1 MNQIYKFRVTTQIS
15 FLKYRV
21 FPSVSS
27 IIFSLM
33 GIGDFNRPLF
43 TFHHSNSDWEV
54 YGVFSIF
61 NHRNATHLSL
71 DMHVVF
77 LFILLFF

>member
-1 MNQIYKFRVTTQIS
+1 MNQIYKFWVTTQIS
-15 FLKYRV
+15 FLKYSV
-21 FPSVSS
+21 FPSVSN

-33 GIGDFNRPLF
+33 GIGDFNRPLSLSTIQTQTGRF
-43 TFHHSNSDWEV
+43 

-61 NHRNATHLSL
+61 NHKNATHLSL